1 MPKITFET
9 DDIDFEE
16 VKYDVTR
23 ALLEEIAD
31 DIYHDNTE
39 WWAEQICKPL
49 LTNIKEELNKPD
61 NSLLKELFNELVIDY
76 LDEVSV
82 KDIVKEV
89 VEEHIKDRVE
99 DLLTAFINSKK

>member
-1 MPKITFET
+1 MTKIT
-9 DDIDFEE
+9 IDVDGLEIE
-16 VKYDVTR
+16 GVKDEVTR

-31 DIYHDNTE
+31 DIYHGDTE

-49 LTNIKEELNKPD
+49 LTNIREELNKPD
-61 NSLLKELFNELVIDY
+61 NSLLKELFNELVTDY

-89 VEEHIKDRVE
+89 VEEHIKDKVE
-99 DLLTAFINSKK
+99 DLLTAFIYSKK

>member
-1 MPKITFET
+1 MTKITFET
-9 DDIDFEE
+9 DDINFEE
-16 VKYDVTR
+16 AKYDVAR
-23 ALLEEIAD
+23 AFLEEVAE
-31 DIYHDNTE
+31 DIYRGNAD

-49 LTNIKEELNKPD
+49 LTNIREELNKPD
-61 NSLLKELFNELVIDY
+61 NSLLKELFNELVTDY

-82 KDIVKEV
+82 EDIIKEV